1 MDYPNYYATR
11 AYSGAIKE
19 KGRCLMAL
27 KILVVDDEQENLDM
41 IINLFQDDFPDISGV
56 TTGQQAIDFI
66 KEHNRPLYSWI

>member
-1 MDYPNYYATR
+1 
-11 AYSGAIKE
+11 
-19 KGRCLMAL
+19 MAL

-66 KEHNRPLYSWI
+66 K